1 MEIVGDKYEFVDFV
15 LYQLWKVESSTK
27 EKLMST
33 NLEDIGITAIQNPR
47 VFLKNIIFNDGTKL
61 PLNCNSVIVFT
72 GANNS
77 GKSQVLRDVERGLD
91 KSNSSPTIVIKD
103 IEYDF
108 LGTIDEATFLK
119 GRFNV
124 KQNGY
129 YEMFESG
136 LTFEKSVLRSWWEN
150 RTFYNGLHLLFI
162 KRLSTECR
170 LTSSNALQRND
181 HPEQNPIYKLNQNE
195 SLAQKLSDYFRQ
207 AFGYDL
213 IVNRSD
219 MRTIPLHTGQAPDKT
234 AFTIANQ
241 DEYYNQVTKLPKLQE
256 QGDGMRS
263 FASILL
269 DTFTSEYSITL
280 IDEPEAFLH
289 PSQARLL
296 GKMLANN
303 NPDNRQLLISTHS
316 EEFLKGL
323 LDANSENVTVI
334 RINRDSN
341 INRMSVLQNDKIKKL
356 WGNPILR
363 YSNILSGLFHEKV
376 VVCESDYDC
385 LFYQAIIDSIYEH
398 KNEIA
403 PDILFTHCG
412 GKTRIK
418 DVVSALKAVNVP
430 VAAICDFDL
439 LNTSQNFKPI
449 TTSFGIDWGVVLSA
463 DMKIIYDSMNAK
475 GSSANNAWDQIKK
488 VGKAGFTGNEPAAYE
503 KVEAACKSAGLFVV
517 PVGEMECFDKTV
529 NREKKDW
536 VYHVLENYDLA
547 TEEKLE
553 EVRKFVQEIVDY
565 KPL

>member
-1 MEIVGDKYEFVDFV
+1 MC
-15 LYQLWKVESSTK
+15 
-27 EKLMST
+27 M
-33 NLEDIGITAIQNPR
+33 NLEDNETTAIQKPQ
-47 VFLKNIIFNDGTKL
+47 VFLKNITFNDDTKL
-61 PLNCNSVIVFT
+61 SLNYNSVIVFT

-77 GKSQVLRDVERGLD
+77 GKSQVLRDVETGLD
-91 KSNSSPTIVIKD
+91 GSNSFPTIVIKD
-103 IEYDF
+103 TEHVF
-108 LGTIDEATFLK
+108 LGKIDETTFF
-119 GRFNV
+119 REHFNV
-124 KQNGY
+124 NQQGY
-129 YEMFESG
+129 YETFESRMG
-136 LTFEKSVLRSWWEN
+136 FDKSTLQSFWKN
-150 RTFYNGLHLLFI
+150 RTLYSGLHLLFI
-162 KRLSTECR
+162 KRLSTERR
-170 LTSSNALQRND
+170 LTSSNALRRND
-181 HPEQNPIYKLNQNE
+181 NPERNPIYKLNQSE
-195 SLAQKLSDYFRQ
+195 SLAQKLSEYFRQ
-207 AFGYDL
+207 AFGSDL
-213 IVNRSD
+213 VVNRND
-219 MRTIPLHTGQAPDKT
+219 MQTIPLHTGQAPDKT
-234 AFTIANQ
+234 AFTIAEQ
-241 DEYYNQVTKLPKLQE
+241 DEYYNQVNELPKLQD

-289 PSQARLL
+289 PPQARLL

-303 NPDNRQLLISTHS
+303 NPNDRQLLISTHS
-316 EEFLKGL
+316 EDFLQGL

-356 WGNPILR
+356 WSKPILR

-385 LFYQAIIDSIYEH
+385 LFYQAIIDAIYEH

-418 DVVSALKAVNVP
+418 DVVIALKAVNVP

-439 LNTSQNFKPI
+439 LNSRNIFKLI
-449 TTSFGIDWGVVLSA
+449 TAAFGIDWNVTLSA
-463 DMKIIYDSMNAK
+463 DMKIIYDSMNGK
-475 GSSANNAWDQIKK
+475 SSGANNAWDQIKK
-488 VGKAGFTGNEPAAYE
+488 VGKSGFTGNEPAAYE

-529 NREKKDW
+529 NSEKKDW

-547 TEEKLE
+547 TEAKLE
-553 EVRKFVQEIVDY
+553 EARKFVQEVVDY
-565 KPL
+565 KTL

>member
-1 MEIVGDKYEFVDFV
+1 MEIVGDKFEFVDFV

-27 EKLMST
+27 ERLMST
-33 NLEDIGITAIQNPR
+33 NLEDIGITATQNPQ

-61 PLNCNSVIVFT
+61 PLNYNSIIVFT

-77 GKSQVLRDVERGLD
+77 GKSQVLRDVETGLD

-119 GRFNV
+119 EHFNV
-124 KQNGY
+124 NQNGY
-129 YEMFESG
+129 YEIFESG
-136 LTFEKSVLRSWWEN
+136 IAFDKITLRSWWEN

-162 KRLSTECR
+162 KRLSTERR

-181 HPEQNPIYKLNQNE
+181 HPERNPIYKLNQNE
-195 SLAQKLSDYFRQ
+195 LLAQKLSDYFRQ

-219 MRTIPLHTGQAPDKT
+219 MRTIPLHTGKAPDKT

-289 PSQARLL
+289 PPQARLL

-334 RINRDSN
+334 RINRDNN
-341 INRMSVLQNDKIKKL
+341 INGMSLLQNDKIKKL

-439 LNTSQNFKPI
+439 LNASQNFKPI
-449 TTSFGIDWGVVLSA
+449 TASFGIDWGVVLST

-475 GSSANNAWDQIKK
+475 SSSANNAWDQIKK

-553 EVRKFVQEIVDY
+553 EARKFVQVIVDY

>member
-1 MEIVGDKYEFVDFV
+1 MEIVGDKFEFVDFV

-27 EKLMST
+27 ERLMST
-33 NLEDIGITAIQNPR
+33 NLEDIGITATQNPQ

-61 PLNCNSVIVFT
+61 PLNYNSVIVFT

-77 GKSQVLRDVERGLD
+77 GKSQVLRDVETGLD

-119 GRFNV
+119 EHFNV
-124 KQNGY
+124 NQNGY
-129 YEMFESG
+129 YEIFESG
-136 LTFEKSVLRSWWEN
+136 IAFDKITLRSWWEN
-150 RTFYNGLHLLFI
+150 RTFYGGLHLLFI
-162 KRLSTECR
+162 KRLSTERR

-181 HPEQNPIYKLNQNE
+181 NPERNPIYKLNQNE
-195 SLAQKLSDYFRQ
+195 LLAQKLSDYFRQ

-289 PSQARLL
+289 PPQARLL

-334 RINRDSN
+334 RINRDNN
-341 INRMSVLQNDKIKKL
+341 INGMSLLQNDKIKKL

-439 LNTSQNFKPI
+439 LNASQNFKLI
-449 TTSFGIDWGVVLSA
+449 TASFGIDWGVVLST

-475 GSSANNAWDQIKK
+475 SSSANNAWDQIKK

-553 EVRKFVQEIVDY
+553 EARKFVQVIVDY

>member
-1 MEIVGDKYEFVDFV
+1 
-15 LYQLWKVESSTK
+15 
-27 EKLMST
+27 MST
-33 NLEDIGITAIQNPR
+33 NLEDIGITAIQNPQ
-47 VFLKNIIFNDGTKL
+47 VFLKNIIFNDDTQL
-61 PLNCNSVIVFT
+61 PLNYNSVIVFT

-77 GKSQVLRDVERGLD
+77 GKSQVLRDVETGLD

-119 GRFNV
+119 RRFNV

-129 YEMFESG
+129 YEIFESG
-136 LTFEKSVLRSWWEN
+136 LAFEKSILRSLWEN

-170 LTSSNALQRND
+170 LTSSNALQRDD
-181 HPEQNPIYKLNQNE
+181 HPERNPIYKLNQNE

-289 PSQARLL
+289 PPQARLL

-430 VAAICDFDL
+430 VAAICDFDI
-439 LNTSQNFKPI
+439 LNARQNFKLI
-449 TTSFGIDWGVVLSA
+449 TASFGIDWEVVLSA

-475 GSSANNAWDQIKK
+475 SSSANNAWNHIKK
-488 VGKAGFTGNEPAAYE
+488 VGKAGFTGNESVAYD
-503 KVEAACKSAGLFVV
+503 KVEAVCKSAGLFVV

-536 VYHVLENYDLA
+536 VHHVLENYDLA

-553 EVRKFVQEIVDY
+553 AARKFVQVIVDY

>member
-1 MEIVGDKYEFVDFV
+1 
-15 LYQLWKVESSTK
+15 
-27 EKLMST
+27 MST
-33 NLEDIGITAIQNPR
+33 NLEDIRTPTIEKPR
-47 VFLKNIIFNDGTKL
+47 VFIKSIKFNDDTQL
-61 PLNCNSVIVFT
+61 PISYNSVIVFA

-77 GKSQVLRDVERGLD
+77 GKSQVLRDVEMGLD
-91 KSNSSPTIVIKD
+91 ESNSLPTIVIKD

-108 LGTIDEATFLK
+108 LGTIDQATFLRE
-119 GRFNV
+119 RFNV
-124 KQNGY
+124 NQQGY

-136 LTFEKSVLRSWWEN
+136 ETFNKRNLQTYWQN
-150 RTFYNGLHLLFI
+150 RTFYNNLHMLFI
-162 KRLSTECR
+162 KRLSTENR
-170 LTSSNALQRND
+170 LTSSNALTRD
-181 HPEQNPIYKLNQNE
+181 YHPEQNPIYKLYQSE

-207 AFGYDL
+207 AFGSDL
-213 IVNRSD
+213 LVNRND
-219 MRTIPLHTGQAPDKT
+219 MRTVPLHTGQAPDKT
-234 AFTIANQ
+234 AFTILNQ

-263 FASILL
+263 FVSILL
-269 DTFTSEYSITL
+269 YTFTSEYSITL

-289 PSQARLL
+289 PPQARLL

-316 EEFLKGL
+316 EDFLQGL
-323 LDANSENVTVI
+323 LDTNSENVTVI

-376 VVCESDYDC
+376 IVCESDYDC
-385 LFYQAIIDSIYEH
+385 LFYQAIMDAIYEH

-418 DVVSALKAVNVP
+418 DVISALKAVNVS
-430 VAAICDFDL
+430 VVAICDFDL
-439 LNTSQNFKPI
+439 LNSKQNFEAI
-449 TTSFGIDWGVVLSA
+449 TNSFGIDFRVTLSEN
-463 DMKIIYDSMNAK
+463 MKIIYDSMNAK
-475 GSSANNAWDQIKK
+475 NSVANNVWNQIKK
-488 VGKAGFTGNEPAAYE
+488 IGKAGFTDNEPAAYE

-529 NREKKDW
+529 NKEKKDW

-547 TEEKLE
+547 TEAKLE
-553 EVRKFVQEIVDY
+553 EARKFVHEIVDY

>member
-1 MEIVGDKYEFVDFV
+1 
-15 LYQLWKVESSTK
+15 
-27 EKLMST
+27 MST
-33 NLEDIGITAIQNPR
+33 NLEDIGITAIQNPQ
-47 VFLKNIIFNDGTKL
+47 VFLKNIIFNDGTQL
-61 PLNCNSVIVFT
+61 PLNYNSVIVFT

-77 GKSQVLRDVERGLD
+77 GKSQVLRDVETGLD

-136 LTFEKSVLRSWWEN
+136 LAFEKSILRSWWEN

-181 HPEQNPIYKLNQNE
+181 HPERNPIYKLNQNE

-219 MRTIPLHTGQAPDKT
+219 MQTIPLHTGQAPDKT

-289 PSQARLL
+289 PPQARLL

-430 VAAICDFDL
+430 VAAICDFDI
-439 LNTSQNFKPI
+439 LNASQNFKPI
-449 TTSFGIDWGVVLSA
+449 TASFGIDWGVVLSA

-475 GSSANNAWDQIKK
+475 SSSANNAWNQIKK
-488 VGKAGFTGNEPAAYE
+488 VGKAGFTGNESVAYE
-503 KVEAACKSAGLFVV
+503 KVEAVCKSAGLFVV

-536 VYHVLENYDLA
+536 VHHVLENYDLA

-553 EVRKFVQEIVDY
+553 EARKFVQVIVDY

>member
-1 MEIVGDKYEFVDFV
+1 
-15 LYQLWKVESSTK
+15 
-27 EKLMST
+27 MSK
-33 NLEDIGITAIQNPR
+33 NLEDIGITTIQNPQ
-47 VFLKNIIFNDGTKL
+47 VFIKSIIFNDGTQL
-61 PLNCNSVIVFT
+61 PLNYNSIIVFT

-77 GKSQVLRDVERGLD
+77 GKSQVLRDVETSLD
-91 KSNSSPTIVIKD
+91 KSNSFPTIVIKD

-108 LGTIDEATFLK
+108 LGTIDEETFFK
-119 GRFNV
+119 ERFNV
-124 KQNGY
+124 NQNGH
-129 YEMFESG
+129 YEIFESNCA
-136 LTFEKSVLRSWWEN
+136 FEKSTLQSYWKN
-150 RTFYNGLHLLFI
+150 RTFYSGLHLLFI
-162 KRLSTECR
+162 KRLSTERR

-181 HPEQNPIYKLNQNE
+181 QPERNPIYKLNQNE

-207 AFGYDL
+207 AFGSDL
-213 IVNRSD
+213 IVNRND
-219 MRTIPLHTGQAPDKT
+219 MKTIPLHTGQAPDKT
-234 AFTIANQ
+234 AFTIAKQ

-263 FASILL
+263 FTSILL
-269 DTFTSEYSITL
+269 DTFTSEHSITL

-289 PSQARLL
+289 PPQARLL
-296 GKMLANN
+296 GKMLVNN

-316 EEFLKGL
+316 EDFLKGL
-323 LDANSENVTVI
+323 LDADSENVTVI

-385 LFYQAIIDSIYEH
+385 LFYQAIIDAIYEH

-439 LNTSQNFKPI
+439 LNTCHNFKPI
-449 TTSFGIDWGVVLSA
+449 TASFGIDWDVELSV
-463 DMKIIYDSMNAK
+463 DMRIIYDSMNAK
-475 GSSANNAWDQIKK
+475 KSGANNAWDQIKK

-503 KVEAACKSAGLFVV
+503 KVEAVCKFAGLFVV
-517 PVGEMECFDKTV
+517 PIGEMECFDKTV

-536 VYHVLENYDLA
+536 VYHVLEHYNLA
-547 TEEKLE
+547 TEAKLE
-553 EVRKFVQEIVDY
+553 EARKFVQGIVDY
-565 KPL
+565 KP

>member
-1 MEIVGDKYEFVDFV
+1 
-15 LYQLWKVESSTK
+15 
-27 EKLMST
+27 MSI
-33 NLEDIGITAIQNPR
+33 NLEDIGITAIQKPQ
-47 VFLKNIIFNDGTKL
+47 VFIKNIVFNDDTQIS
-61 PLNCNSVIVFT
+61 PNYNSVIVFT

-77 GKSQVLRDVERGLD
+77 GKSQVLRDVETGLD
-91 KSNSSPTIVIKD
+91 KSNLFPTIVIKD

-108 LGTIDEATFLK
+108 LGNIDEATFL
-119 GRFNV
+119 REHFNV
-124 KQNGY
+124 NQQGY
-129 YEMFESG
+129 YVILESG
-136 LTFEKSVLRSWWEN
+136 VSFEKSALQSRWKDRS
-150 RTFYNGLHLLFI
+150 FFGGLHLLFI
-162 KRLSTECR
+162 TRLSTERR
-170 LTSSNALQRND
+170 LISSNALQRND
-181 HPEQNPIYKLNQNE
+181 QPGRNPIYKLNKSE
-195 SLAQKLSDYFRQ
+195 SLAQKVSDYFRQ
-207 AFGYDL
+207 AFGSDL
-213 IVNRSD
+213 IVNRND
-219 MRTIPLHTGQAPDKT
+219 MQTIPLHTGQAPDKT
-234 AFTIANQ
+234 AFTIADQ

-289 PSQARLL
+289 PPQARLL

-316 EEFLKGL
+316 EDFLQGL

-385 LFYQAIIDSIYEH
+385 LFYQAIMDAIYEY
-398 KNEIA
+398 KNGIA

-418 DVVSALKAVNVP
+418 DVVIALKAVNVP

-439 LNTSQNFKPI
+439 LNASNIFKPI
-449 TTSFGIDWGVVLSA
+449 TASFGINWEVTLSA

-475 GSSANNAWDQIKK
+475 SSGANNAWDQIKK
-488 VGKAGFTGNEPAAYE
+488 VGKSGFNGNEPAAYE
-503 KVEAACKSAGLFVV
+503 KVETACKSAGLFVV

-547 TEEKLE
+547 TEAKLE
-553 EVRKFVQEIVDY
+553 EARKFVREIVDY